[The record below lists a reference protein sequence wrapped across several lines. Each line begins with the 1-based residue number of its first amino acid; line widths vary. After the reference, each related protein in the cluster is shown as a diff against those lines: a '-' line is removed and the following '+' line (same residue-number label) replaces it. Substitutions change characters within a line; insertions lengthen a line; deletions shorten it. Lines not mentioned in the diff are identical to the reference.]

1 MATASKIHPGNSAT
15 LTKIDKLRLVVVG
28 DQSSGKSSVLEGI
41 TSFAFPRAAE
51 LCTRYATQITC
62 RRETLLGITVSI
74 IPHED
79 ASPEAKQP
87 LLGFR
92 RTLTELQDQQLAIVF
107 KEANEAMGID
117 SLGTGSAFSEHVLK
131 IEITGPDQ
139 KTGPDFNTVQQEHF
153 TVIDVPGIFRRE
165 TAGLTTEGDINLVR
179 RMVQSYMKDQ
189 RTIILAIIP
198 SNVDPATQEIL
209 KLAKEAD
216 PEMKRT
222 MAVLTKPDLNIER
235 TTQQIAIDYV
245 TGKRSDLTLGY
256 YIVKNRGPDDM
267 KKTLAGGQQD
277 ERQFFANEPWSAC
290 QKVGRAGIDALK
302 LRVRELLTELIKKEF
317 PKLRGEISKSLSDLR
332 SQREKLGKARSGPQS
347 QMEYLCDLSD
357 EFQAMARH
365 GLTADYSAP
374 EILFWKK
381 HMAEAGHTREFDK
394 TKNGTGNRKLDPP
407 PSPPSLGHLKRVD
420 SDVDSKEFEGLGGS
434 SRSSASAKPLSSSS
448 LEELLTTCTTFYPE
462 REIYE
467 QFPEL
472 ERYRDFGWRLS
483 YPTTSGS
490 IHDYIELVYNLSRG
504 RDMGNFGESLI
515 STLFREQ
522 SRNWEPLT
530 LCYVSRVLLIIHHF
544 AKQILD
550 FICPDPHVRN
560 ELWDNHILEA
570 LQKSYDR
577 AMEHARFLLKVERE
591 GIPYTLN
598 HYFNE
603 NLQKAQNTR
612 LAKMVSSVGEKVMH
626 SPNDISGSENGVFI
640 SLESFR
646 NLSLAKSNSAQIVE
660 RIHDVLA
667 SYYKVARKRFV
678 DVVCQQVVEYFL
690 LSDDENCPLQV
701 FTSKFVRRLNVQQL
715 DDIAGEDASVRD
727 LRAKLDRD
735 IGDFEGA
742 LDILKGSV

>member
-1 MATASKIHPGNSAT
+1 MATASKVHPGNSAT

-79 ASPEAKQP
+79 ASHEAKQP

-179 RMVQSYMKDQ
+179 RMVKSYMKDQ

-302 LRVRELLTELIKKEF
+302 LR
-317 PKLRGEISKSLSDLR
+317 
-332 SQREKLGKARSGPQS
+332 REKLGKARSGPQS

-374 EILFWKK
+374 EMLFGRSSLRLLTRVVEINELFSR

-394 TKNGTGNRKLDPP
+394 TKNGSENRKLDPP
-407 PSPPSLGHLKRVD
+407 PSPPPLGHLKRVD

-434 SRSSASAKPLSSSS
+434 SGSSASAKPLSSSS
-448 LEELLTTCTTFYPE
+448 LEELLTTCTTLYPE

-467 QFPEL
+467 QYPEL

-490 IHDYIELVYNLSRG
+490 IHDYIESVYNLSRG

-612 LAKMVSSVGEKVMH
+612 LAKMVSSAGEKVMH

-640 SLESFR
+640 SLESLR